1 MLANKRRDTA
11 PELALRSILHARGLR
26 YRVDFRP
33 LRVMRNKADVVF
45 TRARVAV
52 FVDGCFWH
60 GCPEHYMP
68 SKTNVDYWKP
78 KIEANQERDRHVDAM
93 LQDAGWSIVR
103 AWEHEDPSAVA
114 DRVEALVRGANRR
127 AEVDP
132 DQRGLR

>member
-33 LRVMRNKADVVF
+33 LKVMRNRADVVF

-60 GCPEHYMP
+60 ACPEHYMP
-68 SKTNVDYWKP
+68 SKTNVDYWTP
-78 KIEANQERDRHVDAM
+78 KIEANRERDRRVDTM
-93 LQDAGWSIVR
+93 LRDAGWTIVR
-103 AWEHEDPSAVA
+103 AWEHEDPIAVA
-114 DRVEALVRGANRR
+114 DQVEALVRGTIDALKTVR
-127 AEVDP
+127 
-132 DQRGLR
+132 